1 MKKVTAELKSKEE
14 QYNQVCIEL
23 NDTANDKEKYQT
35 YSKKEFDLNKTLK
48 KELKEKVDKMNKVIN
63 ECNYF
68 KKVSSEFADEKTML
82 HQTIDAGVS
91 KINQLTELNEKTR
104 RDYAS
109 LWDTC

>member
-1 MKKVTAELKSKEE
+1 
-14 QYNQVCIEL
+14 
-23 NDTANDKEKYQT
+23 
-35 YSKKEFDLNKTLK
+35 
-48 KELKEKVDKMNKVIN
+48 MNKVIT

-68 KKVSSEFADEKTML
+68 KKVSSEFQEEKAML